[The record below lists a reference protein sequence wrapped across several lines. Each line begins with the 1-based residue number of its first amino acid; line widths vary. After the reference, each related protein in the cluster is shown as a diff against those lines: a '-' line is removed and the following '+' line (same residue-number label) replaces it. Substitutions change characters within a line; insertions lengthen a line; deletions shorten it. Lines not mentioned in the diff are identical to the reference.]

1 MSDGPDEAVRGD
13 GPRPAPFR
21 VLPSGFGRTLAAWS
35 ATSPVAYVEADIRG
49 GTGDR
54 SAAVRTA
61 GALTFGPLF
70 EPGRRPISP
79 ALRHLGGHADGR
91 RDEFDAIGP
100 GRHGRTEDRL
110 KDD

>member
-13 GPRPAPFR
+13 GPRLAPFR
-21 VLPSGFGRTLAAWS
+21 MLPSGFERTLAAWS
-35 ATSPVAYVEADIRG
+35 ATSPVVYVEADIRG

-61 GALTFGPLF
+61 GALILGPLF
-70 EPGRRPISP
+70 EPGHRPISLAP
-79 ALRHLGGHADGR
+79 RHLGAHADGR
-91 RDEFDAIGP
+91 PDEFDAVGL